1 MTLRSFTFRRGEAL
15 GIGYKRTVRVG
26 DLILREIAQMILK
39 GEIKDPRVSSV
50 VLTGIKVT
58 DDLSLARIYFT
69 IMADGIGKGEALIGL
84 QSATG
89 FIKRELWKRLRIKRI
104 PDLKFEFDTVLEKG
118 YRIDDLI
125 KGTKVE

>member
-1 MTLRSFTFRRGEAL
+1 M

-26 DLILREIAQMILK
+26 DLILKEVSQMILK

-50 VLTGIKVT
+50 VLTGVKVT
-58 DDLSLARIYFT
+58 DDLGFARMYFT
-69 IMADGIGKGEALIGL
+69 VMSNGAGRDEALIGL

-89 FIKRELWKRLRIKRI
+89 FIKRELWKRLRIRRV
-104 PDLKFEFDTVLEKG
+104 PDLKFEFDTVLEEG

-125 KGTKVE
+125 KETKVERSRENT